1 MSSRFDIFDTPIAG
15 VQRLQRKPIG
25 DHRGYFERLFCAGEL
40 RALLS
45 GRSIVQ
51 INHSLTARRGV
62 VRGLHFQYPPH
73 AEMKMVSCLR
83 GEVFDVAVDLR
94 QGSATF
100 LHWHAAILSADNHQ
114 TLLIPEGL
122 AHGFQTLAD
131 NCELLYL
138 HTAAYRADAEGA
150 LNALDPRLDI
160 AWPLP
165 ITELSE
171 RDRNHPLITADYA
184 GIPFDRTA
192 P

>member
-1 MSSRFDIFDTPIAG
+1 MSSRFTILDTPIPG
-15 VQRLQRKPIG
+15 VKRIQRQPIG
-25 DHRGYFERLFCAGEL
+25 DHRGYFERLFCVEEL
-40 RALLS
+40 QPLLA

-51 INHSLTARRGV
+51 INHSLTVQRGA
-62 VRGLHFQYPPH
+62 VRGLHFQHPPH
-73 AEMKMVSCLR
+73 AETKIVSCLR
-83 GEVFDVAVDLR
+83 GAVWDVAVDLR

-100 LHWHAAILSADNHQ
+100 LRWHAAILSADNHQ

-131 NCELLYL
+131 DCELLYL

-165 ITELSE
+165 IAELSA